1 MGSAKDVIR
10 VWCDRLDSW
19 FLSRAGVEI
28 ASETPDSD
36 PPDSPDSDPPDS
48 PDSDPPDSHSSIP
61 SERPAF
67 YFLDGVDTAAPP
79 SQSDRFMVELDNATT
94 KSILRDARSFTVL
107 VSSRWGHDPQRHWDF
122 GQLLM
127 RSAREA
133 RCRGAVLLVADGSA
147 VEPWA
152 RRASKLTGAKLLR
165 VGFGEQAHQTR
176 PQVWVKFPVG
186 AEIKRDEGIITM
198 ADRIDALHVRRGGC
212 IEACLRERLHSK
224 SGRSISPCAV
234 RVGVTGIP
242 ASAASKLIEAGAVGW
257 FLSQAADGRDLVDD
271 QKPHVESRRN
281 VSGCQRVSVASMA
294 LGLSTPR
301 HWLQESGQW
310 LVHCTRATKG
320 PWPGET
326 VIEYRDTILT
336 HDRRIANR
344 TALDTLCRIIQ
355 SGELVSSAIVSSRR
369 YPVVCW
375 SAVPLLKLLQQR
387 CFRSHIQRWDYEPY
401 GVAVRM
407 TAIRELGGRPV
418 IYGQS
423 GEADKLPVSERFR
436 HQSAGKSIDWRKEKE
451 WRLASSLSLTS
462 LNPCDVRIF
471 AFDSRLSRSRL
482 VNLPWKVTILRR
494 VSKQIVKKTG
504 NDGLSEIWK
513 AV

>member
-1 MGSAKDVIR
+1 MGSARDVIR

-19 FLSRAGVEI
+19 FLSRAAVEI
-28 ASETPDSD
+28 GSETRDSD
-36 PPDSPDSDPPDS
+36 PPQSPDSDPLGSPGSGSRDS
-48 PDSDPPDSHSSIP
+48 PGSIP
-61 SERPAF
+61 SERPEF
-67 YFLDGVDTAAPP
+67 NFLDGIDTVLT
-79 SQSDRFMVELDNATT
+79 SSLSDRFMVELDNDAT
-94 KSILRDARSFTVL
+94 KSILQNARSFTVL

-176 PQVWVKFPVG
+176 PQVWVKFPAG
-186 AEIKRDEGIITM
+186 ADIKRDEGIITM

-212 IEACLRERLHSK
+212 IQACLAKRLHPK
-224 SGRSISPCAV
+224 SGRSVAPCAV

-242 ASAASKLIEAGAVGW
+242 ASAASNLIEAGAVGW
-257 FLSQAADGRDLVDD
+257 FVSQASDGRDLVDT
-271 QKPHVESRRN
+271 QKPHEESPRN
-281 VSGCQRVSVASMA
+281 ASGYQRVSVASITR
-294 LGLSTPR
+294 GLSEPR

-451 WRLASSLSLTS
+451 WRLAGSLSLTS